1 MKASK
6 QWVRSSL
13 VSFVSVLKGGGGG
26 GGSQG
31 CALSDF
37 SSRVGL
43 NKAED
48 FSEPARRN
56 RGPRVVFMLEDDV
69 WSMFPNPECSHDR
82 FCGHKPRPRILFR
95 PDGTVPDQPTSQS
108 TAGTSLALPDS
119 YTLPQTVYLGAHH
132 GHTRG
137 NSARRESKAEVA
149 SLASL
154 PSLPS
159 VLGPFLLESLSNA
172 SSSGEGCE

>member
-6 QWVRSSL
+6 QWVSSSL
-13 VSFVSVLKGGGGG
+13 VSFVSVLRGD
-26 GGSQG
+26 SQG
-31 CALSDF
+31 CAFSDF

-56 RGPRVVFMLEDDV
+56 RGPRVVFMLADDI

-108 TAGTSLALPDS
+108 TAGMSLALPDS
-119 YTLPQTVYLGAHH
+119 YTLPQAVYSGAHH

-137 NSARRESKAEVA
+137 NSARRENKAEVA
-149 SLASL
+149 SLA
-154 PSLPS
+154 SLPS